1 MKKTNTVKIGLI
13 QTSVS
18 NDIKKNLEL
27 TGRLIETA
35 AKRGA
40 EIVCLQELF
49 NLPYPGQ
56 EENKELFSLA
66 EEIPGKTSTFLQ
78 ETAKKNKV
86 NIVGGSIYEK
96 SREKGIEK
104 YYNTSLVVNKKGEIV
119 SKYRKVHIPH
129 DKYYYEQF
137 YFSPGNLGF
146 VQTKIDGVKIAP
158 LICYDQ
164 WFPEAAR
171 ANALNGV
178 QIIFYPT
185 AIGWFDVLKKEEP
198 WSKKRWQQAMA
209 SHASLNGIYTVGVNR
224 VGQEGA
230 LTFWGGSFVADP
242 FGVIIAEAG
251 EKEEVLVVEIDL
263 EKNKMS
269 NEGWL
274 FLKNRKPNSY
284 RDLVRE

>member
-1 MKKTNTVKIGLI
+1 M
-13 QTSVS
+13 
-18 NDIKKNLEL
+18 
-27 TGRLIETA
+27 
-35 AKRGA
+35 
-40 EIVCLQELF
+40 
-49 NLPYPGQ
+49 
-56 EENKELFSLA
+56 
-66 EEIPGKTSTFLQ
+66 Q